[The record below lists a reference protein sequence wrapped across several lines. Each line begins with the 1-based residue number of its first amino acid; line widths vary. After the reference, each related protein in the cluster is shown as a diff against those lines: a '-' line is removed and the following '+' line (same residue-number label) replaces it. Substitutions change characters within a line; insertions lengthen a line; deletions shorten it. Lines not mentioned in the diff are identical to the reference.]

1 MLNNSFQRLPDN
13 GYYQRFSYA
22 LRSLIPIDT
31 WGDTVKSLSH
41 VAGFDRFSDLDIE
54 SKDPDAVITRTEPA
68 NFEAIAEIQSTAEV
82 HVYPDFDNVSEIA
95 VNVNGELVSR
105 DILFANRPITDFF
118 QSIGNKAID
127 IDDFSA
133 TFNNN
138 ERTTK
143 FSRVGEFTKNDT
155 FNKVFTLVKD
165 QTFSDERQFSIVS
178 LMQHDDV
185 AFINEYAVL
194 ETFPELGTF
203 DYIPTTTGWDL
214 TFNPIRTEFNLYDVT
229 NASISVKDN
238 VVGVASTALGDAVS
252 FASTHV
258 DIGIGVTT
266 TIAKMPVAFRSG
278 HFMVQLETPNQD
290 FFGSEV
296 TVIHDGTKVNAIE
309 YGEIQNKSGE
319 NITGFGTF
327 NATIVG
333 TNVNLDFIPS
343 VGVALTANASSIFLS
358 SYPQSSGIGSCTLD
372 TVRLISDKR
381 QVAAGVTTPI
391 ATYASDGSGV
401 NFRPTAAY
409 YFVSVE
415 GTGGADGMYET
426 FEAALINS
434 ENNEA
439 VVDFGEVSLNTTSLG
454 TVSATSGG
462 NNANLTFFSETPAN
476 VIVFGLELQIFDNQ
490 EFAPNLPLNNVEV
503 LSNRGRYVGTKLDLQ
518 TAFDLKHNE
527 EPIFRKQFLVI
538 EMKELVEMV

>member
-1 MLNNSFQRLPDN
+1 MDPKLLDKVQEYLHSLQVFKFPAEITTGAGTTINHGFQSDSGMLNNSFQRLPDN
-13 GYYQRFSYA
+13 AYYQRFSYA
-22 LRSLIPIDT
+22 LRSLIPVDT
-31 WGDTVKSLSH
+31 WGDTVKSLTH

-82 HVYPDFDNVSEIA
+82 NVYPDFDNVSEIA

-133 TFNNN
+133 TFDNN

-143 FSRVGEFTKNDT
+143 FSRVGEFTKNHT

-178 LMQHDDV
+178 LMQHSDT

-238 VVGVASTALGDAVS
+238 VVGVASTALGNVVS

-258 DIGIGVTT
+258 DIPYDVSGGIG
-266 TIAKMPVAFRSG
+266 ANHYHSKKCLW
-278 HFMVQLETPNQD
+278 HLDQD
-290 FFGSEV
+290 
-296 TVIHDGTKVNAIE
+296 I
-309 YGEIQNKSGE
+309 
-319 NITGFGTF
+319 
-327 NATIVG
+327 
-333 TNVNLDFIPS
+333 L
-343 VGVALTANASSIFLS
+343 
-358 SYPQSSGIGSCTLD
+358 
-372 TVRLISDKR
+372 
-381 QVAAGVTTPI
+381 
-391 ATYASDGSGV
+391 
-401 NFRPTAAY
+401 
-409 YFVSVE
+409 
-415 GTGGADGMYET
+415 
-426 FEAALINS
+426 
-434 ENNEA
+434 
-439 VVDFGEVSLNTTSLG
+439 
-454 TVSATSGG
+454 
-462 NNANLTFFSETPAN
+462 
-476 VIVFGLELQIFDNQ
+476 
-490 EFAPNLPLNNVEV
+490 
-503 LSNRGRYVGTKLDLQ
+503 
-518 TAFDLKHNE
+518 
-527 EPIFRKQFLVI
+527 
-538 EMKELVEMV
+538 